1 MDRLTAVFGRRLRT
15 LRKAKGLTQEQL
27 GQAAGIDYKHIG
39 GIERGE
45 HAPSFD
51 AIEKIVKVLKV
62 DYHDL
67 FAPDRSTVGQL
78 EETLDTVV
86 REIERMDKVKMK
98 RFFTDLLAAVRR
110 AREA

>member
-1 MDRLTAVFGRRLRT
+1 VFGRRLRA
-15 LRKAKGLTQEQL
+15 LRKARGLTQEQL

-51 AIEKIVKVLKV
+51 AIEKLVKVLKV
-62 DYHDL
+62 PYHG
-67 FAPDRSTVGQL
+67 FFTPERSVTGQL
-78 EETLDTVV
+78 EDTLDLLV
-86 REIERMDKVKMK
+86 RDIDRMDKATLK